1 MQYVCAYFTN
11 LWSRISAS
19 AALQINVCLQI
30 SPFFTCFVSSL
41 IENRNDIACL
51 KPADESGIADISLIL
66 YYCLLTIAYC
76 KLERIK

>member
-30 SPFFTCFVSSL
+30 STFFTCFASSL
-41 IENRNDIACL
+41 IEKRIDIACI
-51 KPADESGIADISLIL
+51 KPADESGIADISLLL
-66 YYCLLTIAYC
+66 YYCLL
-76 KLERIK
+76 KL